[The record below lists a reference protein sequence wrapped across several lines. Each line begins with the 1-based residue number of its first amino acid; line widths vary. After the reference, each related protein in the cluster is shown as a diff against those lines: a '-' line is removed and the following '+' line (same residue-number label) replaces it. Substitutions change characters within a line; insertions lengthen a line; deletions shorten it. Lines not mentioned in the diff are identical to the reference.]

1 MSSSAI
7 DPIGHTRIDT
17 VPDAFRAQHAART
30 QAQQFAR
37 IQAARQAAAA
47 AAAAATPATSATR
60 QSSSPNIDVPGA
72 STDPLRDQYTAH
84 CLKLAIQAFHD
95 QQARLD
101 THAIAVNRALRDEQT
116 ALQAR
121 ADAAN
126 DLGTIQ
132 GLLPQLP
139 YRFVVGVPPMLPLP
153 LSAAAQPTSAMVA
166 PVTPTEK
173 RRSSTEG
180 AASSPPSHPQQKAD
194 AARGG
199 ESRWPGRQSA
209 PADRDQMPRAPHP
222 RAA

>member
-1 MSSSAI
+1 MSSRAV

-17 VPDAFRAQHAART
+17 IPDPYRAQHAARP

-37 IQAARQAAAA
+37 IHAARQAVP
-47 AAAAATPATSATR
+47 AAAATPSR
-60 QSSSPNIDVPGA
+60 QANKTGRDEAGA
-72 STDPLRDQYTAH
+72 SLNPLRDAYTAH

-101 THAIAVNRALRDEQT
+101 AHAIAVNRALRDEQT
-116 ALQAR
+116 ALQVR
-121 ADAAN
+121 AEAAN

-153 LSAAAQPTSAMVA
+153 LSAAAQPTSATVA
-166 PVTPTEK
+166 PVNQAEKLRSGTEDK
-173 RRSSTEG
+173 
-180 AASSPPSHPQQKAD
+180 ASNPPPRPQQKAGAAPD
-194 AARGG
+194 A
-199 ESRWPGRQSA
+199 ESRWLGQQLA
-209 PADRDQMPRAPHP
+209 QEDHDQRSRAPHP

>member
-17 VPDAFRAQHAART
+17 VPDPYRAQLAARP

-37 IQAARQAAAA
+37 VQAAKQATAASAPA
-47 AAAAATPATSATR
+47 AGQFARIKSDDAA
-60 QSSSPNIDVPGA
+60 A
-72 STDPLRDQYTAH
+72 STDSLRDQYTAH

-101 THAIAVNRALRDEQT
+101 AHAIEVNRALRDEQT
-116 ALQAR
+116 ALQVR

-153 LSAAAQPTSAMVA
+153 LSAAAQPTSATVA
-166 PVTPTEK
+166 PVTQAEK
-173 RRSSTEG
+173 LRSGTEG
-180 AASSPPSHPQQKAD
+180 EASNPPPRPQQKAGAAPD
-194 AARGG
+194 A
-199 ESRWPGRQSA
+199 ESRWPGQQLA
-209 PADRDQMPRAPHP
+209 QEDPDQRSRAPRP

>member
-1 MSSSAI
+1 MSSSAV

-17 VPDAFRAQHAART
+17 VPDPYRAQHAARA

-37 IQAARQAAAA
+37 IHSARQATVAAT
-47 AAAAATPATSATR
+47 AAAATSAAW
-60 QSSSPNIDVPGA
+60 QSASPKADVPGA

-101 THAIAVNRALRDEQT
+101 AHAIAVNRALRDEQT

-132 GLLPQLP
+132 GLLPQQP

-153 LSAAAQPTSAMVA
+153 LSVAAHATPTIVA
-166 PVTPTEK
+166 PVTHTEK
-173 RRSSTEG
+173 LRSSTEG
-180 AASSPPSHPQQKAD
+180 AASSPPPHPRQKAG
-194 AARGG
+194 AARDD
-199 ESRWPGRQSA
+199 ESHWPDRQSA
-209 PADRDQMPRAPHP
+209 TTARDQMPRAPHP

>member
-17 VPDAFRAQHAART
+17 VPDPYRAQLAARQ

-37 IQAARQAAAA
+37 VQAAKQATAASASA
-47 AAAAATPATSATR
+47 AGQFARNKADNAA
-60 QSSSPNIDVPGA
+60 A
-72 STDPLRDQYTAH
+72 STDALRDQYTAH

-95 QQARLD
+95 QQAGLD
-101 THAIAVNRALRDEQT
+101 AHAIAVNRALRDEQT
-116 ALQAR
+116 ALQVR

-153 LSAAAQPTSAMVA
+153 LSAAAQPTSATVA
-166 PVTPTEK
+166 PVTQAEK
-173 RRSSTEG
+173 LRSGTEG
-180 AASSPPSHPQQKAD
+180 EASNPPPRPQQKAGAAPD
-194 AARGG
+194 A
-199 ESRWPGRQSA
+199 ESRWPGQQLA
-209 PADRDQMPRAPHP
+209 QEDHDQRSRAPRP

>member
-17 VPDAFRAQHAART
+17 VPDPYRAQHAARAH
-30 QAQQFAR
+30 AQQFAR
-37 IQAARQAAAA
+37 IHSTRQAAAA
-47 AAAAATPATSATR
+47 TPPATR
-60 QSSSPNIDVPGA
+60 QSSSPNADVPGA
-72 STDPLRDQYTAH
+72 SIDPLRDQYTAH
-84 CLKLAIQAFHD
+84 CLKLAVQAFHD

-101 THAIAVNRALRDEQT
+101 AHAIAVNRALRDEQT
-116 ALQAR
+116 ALQVR

-153 LSAAAQPTSAMVA
+153 LSPAAQPTSTMVA
-166 PVTPTEK
+166 PETQAEK
-173 RRSSTEG
+173 LGSSTEG
-180 AASSPPSHPQQKAD
+180 AASNPPPRPPYKAD
-194 AARGG
+194 AARDD
-199 ESRWPGRQSA
+199 ESHWPGQQSA
-209 PADRDQMPRAPHP
+209 PTDPDQMPRALHP

>member
-1 MSSSAI
+1 MNSSAI

-17 VPDAFRAQHAART
+17 VPDPYRAQHAART

-37 IQAARQAAAA
+37 IHSTRQAAAA
-47 AAAAATPATSATR
+47 TPPAPR
-60 QSSSPNIDVPGA
+60 QSSSPNADVPDA

-101 THAIAVNRALRDEQT
+101 AHAIAVNRALRDEQT
-116 ALQAR
+116 VLQAR
-121 ADAAN
+121 ADEAN

-139 YRFVVGVPPMLPLP
+139 YRFVVGVPPLLPLP
-153 LSAAAQPTSAMVA
+153 LSAAAQPTSTMVA
-166 PVTPTEK
+166 PVTNTEK
-173 RRSSTEG
+173 LRSSTEG
-180 AASSPPSHPQQKAD
+180 AASNPPPRPQYKAD
-194 AARGG
+194 AGRDD
-199 ESRWPGRQSA
+199 ESHWPGRQSA
-209 PADRDQMPRAPHP
+209 PADRDQMPRAPDP

>member
-1 MSSSAI
+1 MSSSAV

-17 VPDAFRAQHAART
+17 VPDPYRAQHAARV

-37 IQAARQAAAA
+37 LHSARQATV
-47 AAAAATPATSATR
+47 AAATSAATSATR
-60 QSSSPNIDVPGA
+60 QSASPKADVPGA
-72 STDPLRDQYTAH
+72 SMDPLRDQYTAH
-84 CLKLAIQAFHD
+84 CLKLAVQAFHD

-101 THAIAVNRALRDEQT
+101 AHAIAVNRALRDEQT
-116 ALQAR
+116 ALQVR

-153 LSAAAQPTSAMVA
+153 LSPAAQPTPTMVA
-166 PVTPTEK
+166 PVTQAEK
-173 RRSSTEG
+173 LRSSTEG
-180 AASSPPSHPQQKAD
+180 AASKPPPRPQYKAD
-194 AARGG
+194 AAHDD
-199 ESRWPGRQSA
+199 ESHWPGQQSA
-209 PADRDQMPRAPHP
+209 PTDPDQMPRAPHP

>member
-17 VPDAFRAQHAART
+17 VPDPYRAQHAART

-37 IQAARQAAAA
+37 IHSTRQAT
-47 AAAAATPATSATR
+47 AAAAATPSATR
-60 QSSSPNIDVPGA
+60 QSSSPNADVPGA
-72 STDPLRDQYTAH
+72 SIDPLRDQYTAH

-101 THAIAVNRALRDEQT
+101 AHAIAVNRALRDEQT

-153 LSAAAQPTSAMVA
+153 LSAAAQPAPAMVA
-166 PVTPTEK
+166 PVNHAEK
-173 RRSSTEG
+173 LRSSTEG
-180 AASSPPSHPQQKAD
+180 AASNPPPRPHYKAD
-194 AARGG
+194 AGRGG

-209 PADRDQMPRAPHP
+209 PTDRDQMPRAPHP
-222 RAA
+222 RAV